1 MLIVVIAMKL
11 FYKMLD
17 EARII
22 SLIEKKDHKA
32 FEELIVSYKN
42 YVYSVI
48 ISIVKDTHQAEE
60 ATQDTFMKIY
70 KSISS
75 FNQESKLSTWIYRIA
90 YRTGLD
96 YLKKRKPRSSDV
108 TDHVDIQ
115 DQTDLEGEYHQ
126 KTLLEFVKGF
136 IADLNPEASAVM
148 QLFYLQQKSI
158 KEVQEITGLTDTNIK
173 TKLFR
178 SRKLLRE
185 SAKNHFNQEID
196 LIL

>member
-1 MLIVVIAMKL
+1 MKL

-32 FEELIVSYKN
+32 FEELIDSYKN

-75 FNQESKLSTWIYRIA
+75 FNQDSKLSTWIYRIA

-96 YLKKRKPRSSDV
+96 YLKKRKPSSSDV
-108 TDHVDIQ
+108 TAHVDIQ
-115 DQTDLEGEYHQ
+115 DKTDLEGEYHQ
-126 KTLLEFVKGF
+126 KTLVAYVNDF
-136 IADLNPEASAVM
+136 ISNLNPEESAVM
-148 QLFYLQQKSI
+148 SLFYLQQKSI
-158 KEVQEITGLTDTNIK
+158 KEVQDVTGLTETNIK

-178 SRKLLRE
+178 SRKLFRE
-185 SAKNHFNQEID
+185 SAKGYFNQEID

>member
-1 MLIVVIAMKL
+1 MR
-11 FYKMLD
+11 D
-17 EARII
+17 EVRII
-22 SLIEKKDHKA
+22 SLIEQKDQNA
-32 FEELIVSYKN
+32 FEELIDFYKN

-48 ISIVKDTHQAEE
+48 LSIVKDTHQAEE

-75 FNQESKLSTWIYRIA
+75 FKQDSKLSTWIYRIA

-96 YLKKRKPRSSDV
+96 YLKKRKPRASDV
-108 TDHVDIQ
+108 TEHHNIQ
-115 DQTDLEGEYHQ
+115 DRTDLEENYHQ
-126 KTLLEFVKGF
+126 KSLVAFVKEF
-136 IADLNPEASAVM
+136 ISSLNPEESAVM

-158 KEVQEITGLTDTNIK
+158 KEVQLVTGLTETNIK

-185 SAKNHFNQEID
+185 AAKDYFNQEID

>member
-1 MLIVVIAMKL
+1 MR
-11 FYKMLD
+11 D

-22 SLIEKKDHKA
+22 SLINQKDQKA
-32 FEELIVSYKN
+32 FEELIESYKN

-48 ISIVKDTHQAEE
+48 LSIVKDTHQAEE

-70 KSISS
+70 KSIGS
-75 FNQESKLSTWIYRIA
+75 FNQDSKLSTWIYRIA

-108 TDHVDIQ
+108 TEHHDIKDH
-115 DQTDLEGEYHQ
+115 TDLEDRYHQ
-126 KTLLEFVKGF
+126 KTLVTFVKDF
-136 IADLNPEASAVM
+136 IAGLNPEESVVM

-158 KEVQEITGLTDTNIK
+158 KEVQLATGLTETNIK

-185 SAKNHFNQEID
+185 SAKDYFNQEID